1 MRFYKLS
8 ERASLLSVLIDM
20 NTIDLK
26 NDRLKMAKG
35 TSTKSSSAKKGL
47 ESEHANA
54 RLSHIEIWIYNIY
67 IYNSNTSKGNNE

>member
-1 MRFYKLS
+1 MPLFKLS

-54 RLSHIEIWIYNIY
+54 RLSHIEI
-67 IYNSNTSKGNNE
+67 